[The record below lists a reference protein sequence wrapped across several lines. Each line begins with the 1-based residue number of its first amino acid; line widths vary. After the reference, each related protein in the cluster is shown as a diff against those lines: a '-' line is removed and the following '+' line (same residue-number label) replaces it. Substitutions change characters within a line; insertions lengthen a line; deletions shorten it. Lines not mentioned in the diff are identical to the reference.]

1 MADPKDPKLDPRFL
15 WVFKRMASSLTEPR
29 YFDKLKIT
37 FFQDENG
44 IAFVKQFLDETGYQ
58 VRGSAFFGF
67 LLSNGVFVW
76 VLHAIAISP
85 CCFGFRLPARTR
97 RPSTLPAAARK

>member
-1 MADPKDPKLDPRFL
+1 MADPKDPKVDPRFQ

-58 VRGSAFFGF
+58 VGACNCVAGFCSAFPSRGS
-67 LLSNGVFVW
+67 LLQSTRAD
-76 VLHAIAISP
+76 LSTCHS
-85 CCFGFRLPARTR
+85 RL
-97 RPSTLPAAARK
+97 

>member
-58 VRGSAFFGF
+58 VGGSACISFA
-67 LLSNGVFVW
+67 LLFAFVCLW
-76 VLHAIAISP
+76 VLHAIEISP
-85 CCFGFRLPARTR
+85 LPSVALFRTC
-97 RPSTLPAAARK
+97 RPSTLPAAAKR